1 MWEIASKG
9 NHVKAWHVVDREN
22 RTRWIVDGSSG
33 WRNPIYRPRD
43 VRGMCE
49 IGQSLTAL
57 NLPHLLSD
65 REFSAELDGT
75 FQYLA
80 RELTS

>member
-57 NLPHLLSD
+57 NLPHFLSD